1 MPYYCY
7 YTTNSDGWQ
16 DVKGVK
22 MNNFT
27 VNQDLKKSINC
38 GKIELPQ
45 MRTIEEAYSEIKSL
59 DSHTAI
65 TKNFIRTLIVS
76 GKVPSIK
83 AGRKYLV
90 NMDTLK
96 NYLYEGETKAETS
109 SIGKIRPISDS
120 TNRKWG
126 VR

>member
-1 MPYYCY
+1 M
-7 YTTNSDGWQ
+7 D
-16 DVKGVK
+16 
-22 MNNFT
+22 NFT
-27 VNQDLKKSINC
+27 VIQDLKKSINC
-38 GKIELPQ
+38 GTIELPQ
-45 MRTIEEAYSEIKSL
+45 MRTIDEAYAEIKSL

-65 TKNFIRTLIVS
+65 TKNFIRTVIVG

-96 NYLYEGETKAETS
+96 NYLYEGETKNETS